1 MRISI
6 KLRACLLCHTG
17 TRVLPRVYYEHIRQ
31 IIDALAFVCTQN
43 RTPGLRPVTASG
55 TLALGGY
62 LISIYKV
69 RTHTHTDAEVGRR
82 WKRAQAAA
90 ASRKSSEHTLC
101 ARQNARIN
109 IRVYHI
115 PVNMPFATP
124 RSKLSRFV
132 FAHNKIVHTRTISLD
147 VANPVDCVCPRDWLG
162 AHVDRVC
169 GWYFANRICTQTHN
183 LPPSRS

>member
-17 TRVLPRVYYEHIRQ
+17 TRVLPPVYYEHIRQ

-43 RTPGLRPVTASG
+43 RTPGPRPVTASG
-55 TLALGGY
+55 TLTLGGY

-69 RTHTHTDAEVGRR
+69 RTHTQTP
-82 WKRAQAAA
+82 
-90 ASRKSSEHTLC
+90 KSDDDGNELRPPPPAGNPANTLC

-132 FAHNKIVHTRTISLD
+132 FAHDKIVHTRTISLD

-169 GWYFANRICTQTHN
+169 GWYFANRICTDT
-183 LPPSRS
+183 